1 MTQARSRFAQELR
14 IIPTGWGI
22 AAAISFI
29 AVEALFE
36 KIIPHFSGHDL
47 PPEPW
52 WTLLGLLAATL
63 MVATILLIGYIYADA
78 KRRGMNAV
86 LWTVLVILIP
96 KPIGFIAYFLLRKP
110 LVTPCP
116 HCGTAIG
123 TDFRYCAKCGYAVS
137 PTCLH
142 CGHAISRDYIVCPY
156 CGKPVGAPPP
166 RLNDSL
172 SPGAV

>member
-14 IIPTGWGI
+14 IIPTGWAI
-22 AAAISFI
+22 AAAIGFI

-52 WTLLGLLAATL
+52 WTLLGLLAAIL

-86 LWTVLVILIP
+86 LWTVLVVLIP
-96 KPIGFIAYFLLRKP
+96 KAIGFIAYFLLRKP
-110 LVTPCP
+110 LVTPCRNCSTP
-116 HCGTAIG
+116 VGS
-123 TDFRYCAKCGYAVS
+123 DFAYCPKCGYALAPS
-137 PTCLH
+137 CSH
-142 CGHAISRDYIVCPY
+142 CGRAIRPDFVCCPY
-156 CGKPVGAPPP
+156 CGKAVGAQ
-166 RLNDSL
+166 
-172 SPGAV
+172 PGIPQNSVS

>member
-1 MTQARSRFAQELR
+1 MTQVRSRFAQELR
-14 IIPTGWGI
+14 IIPTGWAI
-22 AAAISFI
+22 AAAIGFI

-52 WTLLGLLAATL
+52 WTLLGLLAAIL

-96 KPIGFIAYFLLRKP
+96 KAIGFIAYFLLRKP

-116 HCGTAIG
+116 QLQHSRWLRFPPTAP
-123 TDFRYCAKCGYAVS
+123 KCGYALA
-137 PTCLH
+137 PTCSH
-142 CGHAISRDYIVCPY
+142 CGRAIRRILSVAPIAEKRSEHSR
-156 CGKPVGAPPP
+156 AFL
-166 RLNDSL
+166 RTAS
-172 SPGAV
+172 AEQT